1 MSIEWGDI
9 VAVVDIFPYWTRI
22 WEQTSILFTFSSIQ
36 LSNMKKLTYNLKDFI
51 WSVFLSISTKSENIR
66 IHICEKENFREHR
79 AIQDLRKSKLLPIL
93 IWKIATKDNILN
105 LTLLSFYIFGNELS
119 CCLVVVNS
127 VSVRVGSLGDIE
139 ILARFWISRLSKTQS
154 GNILLAVIYMS
165 YRN

>member
-9 VAVVDIFPYWTRI
+9 VALVDIFPYWTHI
-22 WEQTSILFTFSSIQ
+22 WEQTSILFTFSFIQ

-93 IWKIATKDNILN
+93 IWKIATKDNFFKFLA
-105 LTLLSFYIFGNELS
+105 LLSFYIFGNELS
-119 CCLVVVNS
+119 CRLVVVNS
-127 VSVRVGSLGDIE
+127 VSVRVGSLGDLE
-139 ILARFWISRLSKTQS
+139 ILARFWISRLSK
-154 GNILLAVIYMS
+154 IFYL
-165 YRN
+165 R